1 MKTLLDLLLHYGLN
15 PTKDSSTRFKLS
27 CPFHEEN
34 TPSFVIYTDTDS
46 AFCFGCSWAGD
57 GMWFIKTKENITLQE
72 AKQKWQEFSGGLL
85 VEALEDQ
92 IESIK
97 ETIKPDLLQV
107 KLITVM
113 RQVLY
118 SKILSL
124 KRIQQI
130 WRLYDDGY
138 ISPQK
143 VEKLIK
149 LLQRRLK

>member
-1 MKTLLDLLLHYGLN
+1 
-15 PTKDSSTRFKLS
+15 
-27 CPFHEEN
+27 
-34 TPSFVIYTDTDS
+34 
-46 AFCFGCSWAGD
+46 
-57 GMWFIKTKENITLQE
+57 MWFIKTKENITLQE